1 MIYEDKFGNF
11 FGEKEVSSMK
21 PSKIINLGI
30 HMFDMKE
37 IMEALRG

>member
-11 FGEKEVSSMK
+11 LGEEEINSME
-21 PSKIINLGI
+21 PSRIINLGI
-30 HMFDMKE
+30 HMFDMDE